1 MGRALDSMFSLLSSS
16 TAILRK
22 IFVEDCDHNFNPVIL
37 GLIGLFQVTTGIPVV
52 MDARWCHMLP

>member
-37 GLIGLFQVTTGIPVV
+37 GLIGLFRLTTGIPLVTG
-52 MDARWCHMLP
+52 AR